1 LSVFNDAQRKRR
13 TKEKETNMDRML
25 VVVFNDESSA
35 YKGKT
40 ALQKISDEG
49 NIAVYAY
56 AVIKKNADGSSSV
69 KQGDD
74 GGPMSTLLGTS
85 LGSLIGLLAG
95 PAGVIVGATAGML
108 GGLTDDMNN
117 SRVGADFVQDVAVKL
132 TPGRVALVA
141 EVDEDWTAPVDTQ
154 MEALGGE
161 IFRRAMNDVHR
172 QVNDEDVASMK
183 ADLQQM
189 KAEHAEARA
198 DRKQKL
204 QQRIDSLDAKI
215 HAALTKVKQKQEQQ
229 EQIIRAKAKVLKAKA
244 AGLHA
249 RAS

>member
-1 LSVFNDAQRKRR
+1 
-13 TKEKETNMDRML
+13 MDRML
-25 VVVFNDESSA
+25 VVIFKDESAA

-74 GGPMSTLLGTS
+74 GGPLGTLLGTS
-85 LGSLIGLLAG
+85 VGSLVGLLAG
-95 PAGVIVGATAGML
+95 PVGALVGGTAGLLSAM
-108 GGLTDDMNN
+108 TDDMNN
-117 SRVGADFVQDVAVKL
+117 TRVGAGFLQDVAAKL
-132 TPGRVALVA
+132 TPGTVGLVA
-141 EVDEDWTAPVDTQ
+141 EIDEDWTTPVDTQ

-161 IFRRAMNDVHR
+161 VFRRAMNDVNK
-172 QVNDEDVASMK
+172 QVNDEDIAGMK

-198 DRKQKL
+198 ERKQKL
-204 QQRIDSLDAKI
+204 QQKIDSLDAKI
-215 HAALTKVKQKQEQQ
+215 HAALTKAKEKQAQQ
-229 EQIIRAKAKVLKAKA
+229 EQIIRAKAQVLKAKA
-244 AGLHA
+244 SSLEA